1 VVQLKVILVT
11 VREAAQ
17 LLGVCVTTIYELLKT
32 DPTFP
37 RPIYIGR
44 SPRFIVDELLE
55 WVLAKQS
62 VQLQVGRASNGTRR
76 QAA

>member
-1 VVQLKVILVT
+1 MVQLEIILVT

-17 LLGVCVTTIYELLKT
+17 MLGVCVTTIYELLKT

-44 SPRFIVDELLE
+44 SPRFIKDELRE
-55 WVLAKQS
+55 WVLA
-62 VQLQVGRASNGTRR
+62 
-76 QAA
+76 